1 ELFELTR
8 PARLPFPRA
17 RRSAVHRRAAAFEAP
32 DQEETMP
39 VTYFVALP
47 FVGTEEGVAPAQAHE
62 CQSYGAALRQAEA
75 LSRTP
80 PNVGAIAF
88 SRTGDPDVGQ
98 FNDAKIIRTFGMVP
112 ERLDEL

>member
-1 ELFELTR
+1 
-8 PARLPFPRA
+8 
-17 RRSAVHRRAAAFEAP
+17 
-32 DQEETMP
+32 MP

-62 CQSYGAALRQAEA
+62 CQSYGAAVRQAEV
-75 LSRTP
+75 LSRTA